1 MLRYDFAVITQL
13 LVFLLLLVSLVCSA
27 SCLLATPAVGRWALL
42 MNGATC
48 LWNSDITVG
57 FDADSLL
64 QCTLFYSCTIIAC
77 AAEMS
82 GVALVFV
89 WRRAH
94 VFKAR
99 RERGDVGDGGAS
111 RRESISSDWFGLSH

>member
-1 MLRYDFAVITQL
+1 MLRYDFAAITQL
-13 LVFLLLLVSLVCSA
+13 LVFLLLLVSLVCSS

-48 LWNSDITVG
+48 LWNSDVTVG

-82 GVALVFV
+82 DSRGFFV

-94 VFKAR
+94 VVQS
-99 RERGDVGDGGAS
+99 ET
-111 RRESISSDWFGLSH
+111 

>member
-1 MLRYDFAVITQL
+1 
-13 LVFLLLLVSLVCSA
+13 
-27 SCLLATPAVGRWALL
+27 

-64 QCTLFYSCTIIAC
+64 QCTLFYSCAIIAC

-82 GVALVFV
+82 GFALVVFFFV
-89 WRRAH
+89 C
-94 VFKAR
+94 VC
-99 RERGDVGDGGAS
+99 GGALMCS
-111 RRESISSDWFGLSH
+111 MRDVNAAMLVMEEHREEKVFPQTVSD